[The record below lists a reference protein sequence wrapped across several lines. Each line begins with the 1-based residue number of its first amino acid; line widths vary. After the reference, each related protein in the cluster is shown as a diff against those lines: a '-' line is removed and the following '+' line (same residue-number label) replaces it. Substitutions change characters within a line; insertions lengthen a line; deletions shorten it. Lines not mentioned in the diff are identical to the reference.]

1 MRCEDCL
8 PLIEEYFD
16 KETDARTAEQMGAH
30 LATCADCAS
39 ALDSLSFEQE
49 IYARY
54 DRPVEVTPS
63 LWASVSA
70 EIARG
75 PQPEHT
81 PPARQKFLSRLRDRF
96 AVSLAALALR
106 PALASTLALLF
117 VAAAAGSLWLA
128 HVRNTGA
135 PRVKPEAETAVV
147 TPKGNTGGVS
157 PSPIVTAT
165 GVESPTVSA
174 PPNVGEGSR
183 AVASHTGTPREPN
196 AHVERA
202 GLTAEDVKNL
212 IDGQPQSSSLA
223 NGTVRFE
230 AVNHARPEDDPL
242 AEPRRPGPGVVA
254 TNAQLLDPEQKDL
267 ARHVEQAQI
276 LLRSIKNARPSD
288 GDTVNISYEK
298 KLSRKLLAEN
308 ATLQLDA
315 ETRGDRDTQQV
326 LDSIEPFLLDIAN
339 MHDNASR
346 EEGRSVKERVK
357 KTGIIAALQV
367 Y

>member
-16 KETDARTAEQMGAH
+16 GELDARTSEHMSAH
-30 LATCADCAS
+30 LATCADCAA

-54 DRPVEVTPS
+54 DRPVEVAPS

-75 PQPEHT
+75 AQPEQH
-81 PPARQKFLSRLRDRF
+81 PAPRKKFLSRLREGF
-96 AVSLAALALR
+96 TVSLAALALR
-106 PALASTLALLF
+106 PALASTLALLV

-128 HVRNTGA
+128 HVRSTVA
-135 PRVKPEAETAVV
+135 PSVRPDAETAVI

-157 PSPIVTAT
+157 PSPIVNTT
-165 GVESPTVSA
+165 GGDKPAVDSPK
-174 PPNVGEGSR
+174 VGEGGRSVVGR
-183 AVASHTGTPREPN
+183 AAVPREPN

-212 IDGQPQSSSLA
+212 IDGQPQSNSLA

-230 AVNHARPEDDPL
+230 AVNQAKPEDDPL
-242 AEPRRPGPGVVA
+242 AEPQTPNSKVVA
-254 TNAQLLDPEQKDL
+254 TSARLLDPEQKEL
-267 ARHVEQAQI
+267 ALHVEQAQI

-288 GDTVNISYEK
+288 GDTVNVSYEK

-315 ETRGDRDTQQV
+315 ETRGDHDTQQV

-339 MHDNASR
+339 MHDDASR
-346 EEGRSVKERVK
+346 EEVRSVKERVK
-357 KTGIIAALQV
+357 RTEIIAALQV